1 MARRR
6 LNEKQLMAV
15 EYLSTPN
22 RAGMT
27 FKEIAEE
34 VGVAEQTLH
43 RWRKD
48 DAFYNAVN
56 KAIIR
61 KSQDRLPDMV
71 DAAIDGVIDEKNAA
85 LFRTIMQAHG
95 LLTDKIEVDAG
106 STAKADVDEMRKKI
120 EEFRKDKTDDKDG

>member
-1 MARRR
+1 
-6 LNEKQLMAV
+6 
-15 EYLSTPN
+15 
-22 RAGMT
+22 
-27 FKEIAEE
+27 
-34 VGVAEQTLH
+34 LH

-95 LLTDKIEVDAG
+95 LLTDKLEVDAS

-120 EEFRKDKTDDKDG
+120 EEFRKDKTDDKDR